1 MATGDNGGCHGVGY
15 GGSTACMQGEM
26 AGSVVEIS
34 MTGTSACAFG
44 FLGASL
50 VPPAV
55 IALTAPVSGEVSVG
69 LAVMTFLFI
78 LPQSIAAVIVL
89 GLPTFLV
96 LRRYAPWRWWWV
108 LIVGFLLG
116 LPVAI
121 AIYLPAAPA
130 LRSCLYYGLIGA
142 ASAVTFWLI
151 WWRLRT
157 ATDAP
162 PQDARPQNASNASG
176 DAPSHS

>member
-1 MATGDNGGCHGVGY
+1 MT
-15 GGSTACMQGEM
+15 
-26 AGSVVEIS
+26 GSVVEIS

-55 IALTAPVSGEVSVG
+55 IALTAPVSGDVSVG
-69 LAVMTFLFI
+69 LTVRTFLFI
-78 LPQSIAAVIVL
+78 LPQSIAAVVVL

-108 LIVGFLLG
+108 LIVGLLLG

-142 ASAVTFWLI
+142 ASALTFWLI
-151 WWRLRT
+151 WRQGERTVEPRPSDKEDAALR
-157 ATDAP
+157 
-162 PQDARPQNASNASG
+162 S
-176 DAPSHS
+176 